1 MPIRYLNHSMHVHTK
16 RDIWVAL
23 LFYMTCYQT
32 ITNIVIFTQ
41 SKHPRFWSILEKQ
54 VNYICLEYKK
64 LLSWRTSVQAA
75 IDHLSIPRLPL
86 WACTLHNPNK
96 GCHAQPTI
104 QHAQLRA
111 ILRACMLLWCARS
124 QTRYGCFQFFKSSN
138 LRCLNILQTYLNNK
152 ILHFFLI
159 TAVFNTKKIL
169 HYF

>member
-41 SKHPRFWSILEKQ
+41 SKQPRFWSIL
-54 VNYICLEYKK
+54 CLEYKK
-64 LLSWRTSVQAA
+64 LLSWRTSLQAA
-75 IDHLSIPRLPL
+75 IDHLSIPRLPQ
-86 WACTLHNPNK
+86 WACALHNPNK
-96 GCHAQPTI
+96 GCRAQPTV

-124 QTRYGCFQFFKSSN
+124 QTRSGCFQFSKSSN
-138 LRCLNILQTYLNNK
+138 LQCLNILQLYLNNK
-152 ILHFFLI
+152 ILQFFF
-159 TAVFNTKKIL
+159 FNHCSIQ
-169 HYF
+169 